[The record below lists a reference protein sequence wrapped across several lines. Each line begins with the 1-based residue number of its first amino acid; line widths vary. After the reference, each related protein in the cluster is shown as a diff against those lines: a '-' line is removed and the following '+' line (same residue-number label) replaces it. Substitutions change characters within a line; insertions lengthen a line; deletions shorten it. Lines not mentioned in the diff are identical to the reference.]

1 MRNLKRALSL
11 LLSSTMVLGM
21 LVMGSSAA
29 SYKDVT
35 SEYNKEAIDVMEA
48 VSVMVGDENGNFNP
62 DQNVT
67 RAQMA
72 VIMANLLDLKVD
84 DFKNAVIPF
93 TDVPEWARPYVA
105 ACYADGITAGTS
117 ATTYGSNDT
126 VTAAQ
131 AGLMMLKAL
140 GYFQNPGD
148 FGNDW
153 QLAAIKQ
160 ASKIDLYDGI
170 NAGATTALTRNEVAQ
185 LGLNTLEATMVEPDG
200 TSGSIDLGDI
210 VIDLGGTKYAEVV
223 SSSSYAKAFADQIE
237 YDKDGDAENKQT
249 VQLGE
254 KLYDGDLK
262 KGDSAPDAFGRPS
275 NQWKYKTSEVGTY
288 AKEADA
294 TYTAEIKSEDLYKDL
309 GLDEKVTATV
319 YTDGTGKAQTGSFDI
334 EKNSDAPL
342 GGNGVLIEAYKSVK
356 NGKDAVTLTVINTYL
371 AQVDGDYDK
380 DDEELD
386 LASVDGV
393 KFYSG
398 TLSSDNFSGLN
409 AFEDEDYV
417 LLTIA
422 NDEVKSIE
430 KAEVLNATVTSY
442 TKGKSVTADGTKYE
456 YSASAESAQ
465 TEKVYTLKDEYTLV
479 LDKSGYVLYTDGVEA
494 SGNYVY
500 VTEFGYEG
508 AVNQTWV
515 ANAYFANGTSE
526 VIKVHSNSKMND
538 QNASEDVEKNAGWY
552 TYTTKSDKY
561 VLTPAGDGDEKIVVK
576 SNYTITSTE
585 KFITEN
591 GKVSINNID
600 GTLKAN
606 SKTVFLIDDGDKVT
620 LYTGI
625 KNVPDIKVK
634 DGKKAA
640 ASAVVENGYVTYLY
654 VDAENCSIK
663 GASSSSSDRVY
674 ILDKT
679 PEESVNENDDTYYT
693 YDAIVNGKETTINT
707 TDNSYV
713 AGLYTNVSYDANDY
727 VDSMD
732 IVASNDNDDYNMYN
746 SFGAGVKILYQDGV
760 LTFGGESAKN
770 PVNLVLADSYKIF
783 VVDTDGDVT
792 TVTASKLAK
801 DYAAAQSFKGTVY
814 TTLDEDGYVAEVYCQ
829 LAQ

>member
-105 ACYADGITAGTS
+105 ACYADGITSGTS

-153 QLAAIKQ
+153 QLASIKQ

-185 LGLNTLEATMVEPDG
+185 LALNTLEATMVEPDG

-223 SSSSYAKAFADQIE
+223 SSSSYAQAFADKND
-237 YDKDGDAENKQT
+237 DKDGSKYT

-254 KLYDGDLK
+254 KLYDGNLK
-262 KGDSAPDAFGRPS
+262 KGDSAPDDFGRPS

-288 AKEADA
+288 AKEATA
-294 TYTAEIKSEDLYKDL
+294 TYTGEVKSEDLYKDL
-309 GLDEKVTATV
+309 GLNKTTSATV
-319 YTDGTGKAQTGSFDI
+319 YTDGTNNKTSFSI
-334 EKNSDAPL
+334 EKNKDNASL
-342 GGNGVLIEAYKSVK
+342 GGNGVLVEAYKDS
-356 NGKDAVTLTVINTYL
+356 NDDVTVTVINTYL

-380 DDEELD
+380 DDETLD
-386 LASVDGV
+386 LAAVDGV
-393 KFYSG
+393 KSQSA
-398 TLSSDNFSGLN
+398 TLSSDDFSGLN
-409 AFEDEDYV
+409 TFADEDYV
-417 LLTIA
+417 LLTVA

-456 YSASAESAQ
+456 YSAS
-465 TEKVYTLKDEYTLV
+465 YTDSKNLTYNLKDEYTLV
-479 LDKSGYVLYTDGVEA
+479 LDKTGYVLYTDGIEA
-494 SGNYVY
+494 DGNYVY
-500 VTEFGYEG
+500 VTEVGYEG
-508 AVNQTWV
+508 AVNKTMV

-526 VIKVHSNSKMND
+526 VIKVHGDSDSV
-538 QNASEDVEKNAGWY
+538 SEGKGDAGWY
-552 TYTTKSDKY
+552 TYTSKSDKY
-561 VLTPAGDGDEKIVVK
+561 VLKAVSDTKDNASIAAG
-576 SNYTITSTE
+576 TQ
-585 KFITEN
+585 ITEN
-591 GKVSINNID
+591 GKVTIGGISD
-600 GTLKAN
+600 LKAKAN

-634 DGKKAA
+634 DGKTAA

-674 ILDKT
+674 ILDT
-679 PEESVNENDDTYYT
+679 SYDESINENDDTYYT

-707 TDNSYV
+707 TSNSYK

-760 LTFGGESAKN
+760 LTFGGEKMPNALS
-770 PVNLVLADSYKIF
+770 LVLADSYKIY
-783 VVDTDGDVT
+783 VVEADGDVS

-801 DYAAAQSFKGTVY
+801 DYEAAQSFNGTVY
-814 TTLDEDGYVAEVYCQ
+814 TTLDKDGYVAEVYCQ

>member
-11 LLSSTMVLGM
+11 LLSSTLVLGM

-62 DQNVT
+62 DQKVT

-72 VIMANLLDLKVD
+72 VVMANLLDLKVD
-84 DFKNAVIPF
+84 DFKNAVLPF
-93 TDVPEWARPYVA
+93 TDVPEWARPFVA

-140 GYFQNPGD
+140 GYFQNQGD
-148 FGNDW
+148 FGGDW
-153 QLAAIKQ
+153 QLAAVKQ

-223 SSSSYAKAFADQIE
+223 SSSSYAQAFADKND
-237 YDKDGDAENKQT
+237 DKDGSKYT

-262 KGDSAPDAFGRPS
+262 KGDSAPDAFGRTS

-294 TYTAEIKSEDLYKDL
+294 TYTSEVKSEDLYKDL
-309 GLDEKVTATV
+309 GLNEKTTATV
-319 YTDGTGKAQTGSFDI
+319 YTDGSNNNSEFTI
-334 EKNSDAPL
+334 EKNNNDSL

-380 DDEELD
+380 DDEELE
-386 LASVDGV
+386 LASLDDV
-393 KFYSG
+393 KSYSG
-398 TLSSDNFSGLN
+398 TLSSDDFSGLD

-442 TKGKSVTADGTKYE
+442 TKDKSVTADGTKYE
-456 YSASAESAQ
+456 YSESYDASNL
-465 TEKVYTLKDEYTLV
+465 TYNLKDEYTLV

-500 VTEFGYEG
+500 ITEFGNEG
-508 AVNQTWV
+508 AVNSTLV
-515 ANAYFANGTSE
+515 ANAYFANGTTE
-526 VIKVHSNSKMND
+526 VIKVHGDSKLND
-538 QNASEDVEKNAGWY
+538 KSSAGWY

-561 VLTPAGDGDEKIVVK
+561 VLKVVSDAKYSDKIAAG
-576 SNYTITSTE
+576 TQ
-585 KFITEN
+585 ITEN
-591 GKVSINNID
+591 GKVTIGGISD
-600 GTLKAN
+600 LKAKAN

-634 DGKKAA
+634 DGKNAA
-640 ASAVVENGYVTYLY
+640 ASAVVENSYVTYLY

-674 ILDKT
+674 ILDT
-679 PEESVNENDDTYYT
+679 SYDESINENDDTYYT

-746 SFGAGVKILYQDGV
+746 DFGKGVMVLYQDGV
-760 LTFGGESAKN
+760 LTFGGQYAEN

-783 VVDTDGDVT
+783 VVETDGDVT

-801 DYAAAQSFKGTVY
+801 DYETAMSFNGTVY

>member
-62 DQNVT
+62 DQKVT

-72 VIMANLLDLKVD
+72 VVMANLLDLKVD
-84 DFKNAVIPF
+84 DFKNAVLPF
-93 TDVPEWARPYVA
+93 TDVPEWARPFVA

-140 GYFQNPGD
+140 GYFQNQGD
-148 FGNDW
+148 FGGDW
-153 QLAAIKQ
+153 QLAAVKQ

-223 SSSSYAKAFADQIE
+223 SSSSYAKAFADQND
-237 YDKDGDAENKQT
+237 DKDGNKYT

-262 KGDSAPDAFGRPS
+262 KGDGDTKDDFGRKADT
-275 NQWKYKTSEVGTY
+275 WTYKTSEIGTY
-288 AKEADA
+288 SAEADA
-294 TYTAEIKSEDLYKDL
+294 TYTAEVKSEDLYKDL
-309 GLDEKVTATV
+309 GLNKETKATV
-319 YTDGTGKAQTGSFDI
+319 YTNGSANKSEFI
-334 EKNSDAPL
+334 IKKNNDNDSL
-342 GGNGVLIEAYKSVK
+342 GGNGVLVEAYKDS
-356 NGKDAVTLTVINTYL
+356 NDNVTLTVINTYL

-380 DDEELD
+380 DDEELE
-386 LASVDGV
+386 LAHVDGTKDPQV
-393 KFYSG
+393 TNY
-398 TLSSDNFSGLN
+398 TLSSDDFSGLD

-417 LLTIA
+417 LLTVADKEI
-422 NDEVKSIE
+422 KSIQ

-442 TKGKSVTADGTKYE
+442 TKDKSVTADGTKYE
-456 YSASAESAQ
+456 YSAS
-465 TEKVYTLKDEYTLV
+465 YTDSKNLTYNLKDEYTLV

-500 VTEFGYEG
+500 ITEFGNEG
-508 AVNQTWV
+508 AVNSTLV
-515 ANAYFANGTSE
+515 ANAYFANGTTE
-526 VIKVHSNSKMND
+526 VIKVHGDSNLND
-538 QNASEDVEKNAGWY
+538 KSSAGWY

-561 VLTPAGDGDEKIVVK
+561 VLKVVSDAKNSDNIAAG
-576 SNYTITSTE
+576 TQ
-585 KFITEN
+585 ITEN
-591 GKVSINNID
+591 GKVTINGFD
-600 GTLKAN
+600 STLKAN

-634 DGKKAA
+634 DSKNAA

-674 ILDKT
+674 ILDT
-679 PEESVNENDDTYYT
+679 SYDESINENDDTYYT

-732 IVASNDNDDYNMYN
+732 IVASNDNDDYNMYKD
-746 SFGAGVKILYQDGV
+746 FGNGVVILYQDGV
-760 LTFGGESAKN
+760 LTFGGQYAEN

-783 VVDTDGDVT
+783 VVETDGDVT

-801 DYAAAQSFKGTVY
+801 DYETAMSFKGTVY

>member
-105 ACYADGITAGTS
+105 ACYADGITSGTS

-153 QLAAIKQ
+153 QLASIKQ

-185 LGLNTLEATMVEPDG
+185 LALNTLEATMVEPDG

-210 VIDLGGTKYAEVV
+210 IIDLGGTKYAEVV
-223 SSSSYAKAFADQIE
+223 SSSSYAEAFKDQNDSKAT
-237 YDKDGDAENKQT
+237 KQT

-262 KGDSAPDAFGRPS
+262 KGDGDTKDDFGRKADT
-275 NQWKYKTSEVGTY
+275 WTYKTSEIGTY
-288 AKEADA
+288 SAEADA
-294 TYTAEIKSEDLYKDL
+294 TYTSEVKSEDLYKNL
-309 GLDEKVTATV
+309 GLNKKTTATV
-319 YTDGTGKAQTGSFDI
+319 YTDGSNNKSEFTI
-334 EKNSDAPL
+334 EKNNDNDSL
-342 GGNGVLIEAYKSVK
+342 GGNGVLVEAYKDSDD
-356 NGKDAVTLTVINTYL
+356 NVTLTVINTYL

-380 DDEELD
+380 DDETLD
-386 LASVDGV
+386 LAAVDGV
-393 KFYSG
+393 KSQSA
-398 TLSSDNFSGLN
+398 TLSSDDFSGLN
-409 AFEDEDYV
+409 TFADEDYV
-417 LLTIA
+417 LLTVA

-456 YSASAESAQ
+456 YSAS
-465 TEKVYTLKDEYTLV
+465 YTDSKNLTYNLKDEYTLV
-479 LDKSGYVLYTDGVEA
+479 LDKTGYVLYTDGIEA
-494 SGNYVY
+494 DGNYVY

-508 AVNQTWV
+508 AVNKTMV
-515 ANAYFANGTSE
+515 ANAYFANGTTE
-526 VIKVHSNSKMND
+526 VIKVHGDSNLDDKSP
-538 QNASEDVEKNAGWY
+538 AGWY

-561 VLTPAGDGDEKIVVK
+561 VLKVVSDAKASDNIAAG
-576 SNYTITSTE
+576 TQ
-585 KFITEN
+585 ITEN
-591 GKVSINNID
+591 GKVTIGGISD
-600 GTLKAN
+600 LKAKAN

-663 GASSSSSDRVY
+663 GASSSSSDRIY

-707 TDNSYV
+707 TSNGYE

-760 LTFGGESAKN
+760 LTFGGEKMPNALS
-770 PVNLVLADSYKIF
+770 LVLADSYKIY
-783 VVDTDGDVT
+783 VVEADGDVS

-801 DYAAAQSFKGTVY
+801 DYEAAQSFNGTVY
-814 TTLDEDGYVAEVYCQ
+814 TTLDKDGYVAEVYCQ

>member
-62 DQNVT
+62 DQKVT

-72 VIMANLLDLKVD
+72 VVMANLLDLKVD
-84 DFKNAVIPF
+84 DFKNAVLPF
-93 TDVPEWARPYVA
+93 TDVPEWARPFVA

-140 GYFQNPGD
+140 GYFQNHGD
-148 FGNDW
+148 FGGDW
-153 QLAAIKQ
+153 QLAAVKQ

-223 SSSSYAKAFADQIE
+223 SSSSYAQAFADKND
-237 YDKDGDAENKQT
+237 DKDGSKYT

-294 TYTAEIKSEDLYKDL
+294 TYTAEVKSEDLYKDL
-309 GLDEKVTATV
+309 GLNEKTTATV
-319 YTDGTGKAQTGSFDI
+319 YTDGSNNNSEFPI
-334 EKNSDAPL
+334 EKNNDDSR

-380 DDEELD
+380 DDEELE
-386 LASVDGV
+386 LASLDDV
-393 KFYSG
+393 KSYSG
-398 TLSSDNFSGLN
+398 TLSSDDFSGLD

-442 TKGKSVTADGTKYE
+442 TKDKSVTADGTKYE
-456 YSASAESAQ
+456 YSESYDASNL
-465 TEKVYTLKDEYTLV
+465 TYNLKDEYTLV

-500 VTEFGYEG
+500 ITEFGNEG
-508 AVNQTWV
+508 AVNSTLV
-515 ANAYFANGTSE
+515 ANAYFANGTTE
-526 VIKVHSNSKMND
+526 VIKVHGDSNLND
-538 QNASEDVEKNAGWY
+538 KSPAGWY

-561 VLTPAGDGDEKIVVK
+561 VLKVVPVAKDGDNIAAVAKNSDNIAAG
-576 SNYTITSTE
+576 TQ
-585 KFITEN
+585 ITEN
-591 GKVSINNID
+591 GKVTIGGISD
-600 GTLKAN
+600 LKAKAN

-634 DGKKAA
+634 DGKNAA

-674 ILDKT
+674 ILDNSYD
-679 PEESVNENDDTYYT
+679 ESINENDDTYYT

-707 TDNSYV
+707 TSNGYE

-746 SFGAGVKILYQDGV
+746 DFGNGVKVLYQDGV
-760 LTFGGESAKN
+760 LTFGGQYAEN

-783 VVDTDGDVT
+783 VVETDGDVT

-801 DYAAAQSFKGTVY
+801 DYEDAMSFNGTVY

>member
-62 DQNVT
+62 DQKVT

-72 VIMANLLDLKVD
+72 VVMANLLDLKVD
-84 DFKNAVIPF
+84 DFKNAVLPF
-93 TDVPEWARPYVA
+93 TDVPEWARPFVA

-140 GYFQNPGD
+140 GYFQNQGD
-148 FGNDW
+148 FGGDW
-153 QLAAIKQ
+153 QLAAVKQ

-223 SSSSYAKAFADQIE
+223 SSSSYAQAFADKND
-237 YDKDGDAENKQT
+237 DKDGSKYT

-294 TYTAEIKSEDLYKDL
+294 TYTAEVKSEDLYKDL
-309 GLDEKVTATV
+309 GLNEKTTATV
-319 YTDGTGKAQTGSFDI
+319 YTDGSNNNSEFPI
-334 EKNSDAPL
+334 EKNNDDSR

-380 DDEELD
+380 DDEELE
-386 LASVDGV
+386 LASLDDV
-393 KFYSG
+393 KSYSG
-398 TLSSDNFSGLN
+398 TLSSDDFSGLD

-442 TKGKSVTADGTKYE
+442 TKDKSVTADGTKYE
-456 YSASAESAQ
+456 YSESYDASNL
-465 TEKVYTLKDEYTLV
+465 TYNLKDEYTLV

-500 VTEFGYEG
+500 ITEFGNEG
-508 AVNQTWV
+508 AVNSTLV
-515 ANAYFANGTSE
+515 ANAYFANGTTE
-526 VIKVHSNSKMND
+526 VIKVHGDSDSV
-538 QNASEDVEKNAGWY
+538 SEGKSNAGWY

-561 VLTPAGDGDEKIVVK
+561 VLKAVSVAKDGDNIAAVAKNSDNIAAG
-576 SNYTITSTE
+576 TQ
-585 KFITEN
+585 ITEN
-591 GKVSINNID
+591 GKVTIGGISD
-600 GTLKAN
+600 LKAKAN

-634 DGKKAA
+634 DSKKAA

-674 ILDKT
+674 ILDNSYD
-679 PEESVNENDDTYYT
+679 ESINENDDTYYT

-707 TDNSYV
+707 TSNGYE

-732 IVASNDNDDYNMYN
+732 IVASNDNDDYNMYKD
-746 SFGAGVKILYQDGV
+746 FGNGVVILYQDGV
-760 LTFGGESAKN
+760 LTFGGQYAEN

-783 VVDTDGDVT
+783 VVETDGDVT

-801 DYAAAQSFKGTVY
+801 DYEDAMSFNGTVY

>member
-62 DQNVT
+62 DQKVT

-72 VIMANLLDLKVD
+72 VVMANLLDLKVD
-84 DFKNAVIPF
+84 DFKNAVLPF
-93 TDVPEWARPYVA
+93 TDVPEWARPFVA

-140 GYFQNPGD
+140 GYFQNQGD
-148 FGNDW
+148 FGGDW
-153 QLAAIKQ
+153 QLAAVKQ

-223 SSSSYAKAFADQIE
+223 SSSSYAKAFADQND
-237 YDKDGDAENKQT
+237 DKDGNKYT

-262 KGDSAPDAFGRPS
+262 KGDGDTKDDFGRKADT
-275 NQWKYKTSEVGTY
+275 WTYKTSEIGTY
-288 AKEADA
+288 SAEADA
-294 TYTAEIKSEDLYKDL
+294 TYTSEVKSEDLYKDL
-309 GLDEKVTATV
+309 GLNKETKATV
-319 YTDGTGKAQTGSFDI
+319 YTDGSDNKSEFTIK
-334 EKNSDAPL
+334 KNNDNDSL
-342 GGNGVLIEAYKSVK
+342 GGNGVLVEAYKDS
-356 NGKDAVTLTVINTYL
+356 NDNVTLTVINTYL

-380 DDEELD
+380 DDEELE
-386 LASVDGV
+386 LASLDDV
-393 KFYSG
+393 KSYSG
-398 TLSSDNFSGLN
+398 TLSSDDFSGLN

-442 TKGKSVTADGTKYE
+442 TKDKSVTADGTKYE
-456 YSASAESAQ
+456 YSAS
-465 TEKVYTLKDEYTLV
+465 YTDSKNLTYNLKDEYTLV

-500 VTEFGYEG
+500 VSEFGYEG
-508 AVNQTWV
+508 AVNQTLV

-526 VIKVHSNSKMND
+526 VIKVHGDSD
-538 QNASEDVEKNAGWY
+538 DVKKGTADAGWY

-561 VLTPAGDGDEKIVVK
+561 VLKVVSDAKNSDNIAAG
-576 SNYTITSTE
+576 TQ
-585 KFITEN
+585 ITEN
-591 GKVSINNID
+591 GKVTINGFNS
-600 GTLKAN
+600 TLKAN

-634 DGKKAA
+634 DSKNAA

-674 ILDKT
+674 ILDNSYD
-679 PEESVNENDDTYYT
+679 ESINENDDTYYT

-732 IVASNDNDDYNMYN
+732 IVASNDNDDYNMYKD
-746 SFGAGVKILYQDGV
+746 FGNGVVILYQDGV
-760 LTFGGESAKN
+760 LTFGGQYAEN

-783 VVDTDGDVT
+783 VVETDGDVT

-801 DYAAAQSFKGTVY
+801 DYETAMSFKGTVY